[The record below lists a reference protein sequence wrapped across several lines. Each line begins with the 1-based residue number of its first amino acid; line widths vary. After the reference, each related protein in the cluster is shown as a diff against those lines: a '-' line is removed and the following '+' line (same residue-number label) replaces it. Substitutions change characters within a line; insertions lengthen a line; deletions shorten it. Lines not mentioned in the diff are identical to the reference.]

1 MNNRILKRLKEAKNV
16 LVRGRLYGITRG
28 EISPISPSEVEEL
41 KKIFPLDK
49 FFIFGHARS
58 GTTLLTRLIRVH
70 PDVHCNYQ
78 GHFFTRKPTIE
89 KLVDSSEIESWFRRP
104 SNRWNHRTDLS
115 PIVLR
120 AVIDFILERE
130 ARPLGVTVVGD
141 KSPNN
146 LMNGES
152 VRLMNKFYPDG
163 KLIFLV
169 RDGRDAAISHR
180 LQSFLDA
187 KQHLNKKDWDI
198 RKAFERD
205 PESFMS
211 GEQSIFTPEGIRKA
225 AENWVQNVEETNHI
239 GRELYQ
245 EQYMSLRYEELINSS
260 WEQMKELWS
269 FLNVDTEI
277 DGLRESLKKEL
288 KSNPDAKW
296 QQESRTNLIEPF
308 QKGKINSWKKL
319 FTQYDIKVYKKI
331 AGDSLIKWGYE
342 KDKNW

>member
-1 MNNRILKRLKEAKNV
+1 VINRIFVRLMKAISF
-16 LVRGRLYGITRG
+16 LVSGRECRSNRG
-28 EISPISPSEVEEL
+28 EISPLRPEEVEEI
-41 KKIFPLDK
+41 KQIFPLDK

-58 GTTLLTRLIRVH
+58 GTTLLTRLIRTH
-70 PDVHCNYQ
+70 PGVHCNYQ

-89 KLVDSSEIESWFRRP
+89 KLVDSAEIESWFNRP
-104 SNRWNHRTDLS
+104 SNRWNHGGDLS

-130 ARPLGVTVVGD
+130 ARPLGVTTVGD

-180 LQSFLDA
+180 LQSFIDA
-187 KQHLNKKDWDI
+187 TQHLNKQDWDI
-198 RKAFERD
+198 RKSFERN
-205 PESFMS
+205 PEPFML
-211 GEQSIFTPEGIRKA
+211 GKRSIFTSSGIRKA

-239 GRELYQ
+239 GRELYK
-245 EQYMSLRYEELINSS
+245 EQYISLRYEDLINSS
-260 WEQMKELWS
+260 WAQMSRLWS
-269 FLNVDTEI
+269 FLSVDTEI
-277 DGLRESLKKEL
+277 DGLRESLEKEL
-288 KSNPDAKW
+288 KRNPDAKW
-296 QQESRTNLIEPF
+296 QLEKGSNLIEPF
-308 QKGKINSWKKL
+308 QKGKIDSWKKL
-319 FTQYDIKVYKKI
+319 FTQHDINVYKEI

-342 KDKNW
+342 MDKNW

>member
-1 MNNRILKRLKEAKNV
+1 MNNRILKRLKDAKNI
-16 LVRGRLYGITRG
+16 LVRGLQYGTTRG
-28 EISPISPSEVEEL
+28 EISPISPAEVEEI
-41 KKIFPLDK
+41 KQIFPLDK

-89 KLVDSSEIESWFRRP
+89 KLVDSSGIESWFRRP
-104 SNRWNHRTDLS
+104 SNRWNHGTDLS

-130 ARPLGVTVVGD
+130 ARPLGATTVGD

-146 LMNGES
+146 LLNGES
-152 VRLMNKFYPDG
+152 VRLMNKYYPDA
-163 KLIFLV
+163 KLIFIV

-187 KQHLNKKDWDI
+187 VQHLNKRDWDI

-205 PESFMS
+205 PEPFMS

-225 AENWVQNVEETNHI
+225 AENWVQNIEETNQN

-245 EQYMSLRYEELINSS
+245 EQFISLRYEDLLNSS
-260 WEQMKELWS
+260 WEQMSGLWS
-269 FLNVDTEI
+269 FLDVNTDIE
-277 DGLRESLKKEL
+277 GLSDSLKKEM
-288 KSNPDAKW
+288 KNNPDAKW
-296 QQESRTNLIEPF
+296 QQESGAKLIEPF

-319 FTQYDIKVYKKI
+319 FTQHDINVYKEI
-331 AGDSLIKWGYE
+331 AGNSLIKWGYE

>member
-1 MNNRILKRLKEAKNV
+1 MNKRILKRLKDAKNI
-16 LVRGRLYGITRG
+16 LVRGHLYGTTRG
-28 EISPISPSEVEEL
+28 EISPISPAEVEEI
-41 KKIFPLDK
+41 KQIFPLDK

-89 KLVDSSEIESWFRRP
+89 KLVDSSGIESWFRRP
-104 SNRWNHRTDLS
+104 SNRWNHGTDLS

-130 ARPLGVTVVGD
+130 ARPLGVTIVGD

-152 VRLMNKFYPDG
+152 VRLMNKYYPDA

-187 KQHLNKKDWDI
+187 VQHLNKRDWDI

-205 PESFMS
+205 PEPFMS

-225 AENWVQNVEETNHI
+225 AENWVQKHT
-239 GRELYQ
+239 
-245 EQYMSLRYEELINSS
+245 
-260 WEQMKELWS
+260 
-269 FLNVDTEI
+269 
-277 DGLRESLKKEL
+277 
-288 KSNPDAKW
+288 
-296 QQESRTNLIEPF
+296 
-308 QKGKINSWKKL
+308 
-319 FTQYDIKVYKKI
+319 
-331 AGDSLIKWGYE
+331 
-342 KDKNW
+342 

>member
-1 MNNRILKRLKEAKNV
+1 MEAKQV
-16 LVRGRLYGITRG
+16 LISGRKSWNNRG
-28 EISPISPSEVEEL
+28 EISSIRPEEVEEI

-58 GTTLLTRLIRVH
+58 GTTLLTRLIRTH

-89 KLVDSSEIESWFRRP
+89 KLVSSSEVESWFSRS
-104 SNRWNHRTDLS
+104 SNRWNQGSDLS

-130 ARPLGVTVVGD
+130 ARPLGVVTVGD

-180 LQSFLDA
+180 FQTFIDA
-187 KQHLNKKDWDI
+187 TQLLNKKDWDI
-198 RKAFERD
+198 RKSFEKN

-211 GEQSIFTPEGIRKA
+211 GKRSIFTSRGIRDA
-225 AENWVQNVEETNHI
+225 AEIWVKNVEETNSI
-239 GRELYQ
+239 GRELFK
-245 EQYMSLRYEELINSS
+245 EQYITLRYEDLIDSS
-260 WEQMKELWS
+260 WVQMSRLWS
-269 FLNVDTEI
+269 FLNVDIEI
-277 DGLRESLKKEL
+277 DGLSASLEKEM
-288 KSNPDAKW
+288 KNNPDAKW
-296 QQESRTNLIEPF
+296 QREKENNLIEPF

-319 FTQYDIKVYKKI
+319 FTQRDISIYKEI

-342 KDKNW
+342 MDKNW